1 MMKDRIVK
9 MQLISLRIQSEVCLV
24 QELQA
29 SDLDHHILL
38 ALLSNPLTHL
48 STLHLENRD
57 RRKQL
62 QLNR

>member
-1 MMKDRIVK
+1 MKDRIVK
-9 MQLISLRIQSEVCLV
+9 MQLMSLRIQSEVCLV

-29 SDLDHHILL
+29 SDLDHHILFI
-38 ALLSNPLTHL
+38 LLLNPLTHL